1 MPLMIYMVKKINYSN
16 KKIYFIRANKTKFGG
31 AEIYLSR
38 LSNVLDKRNIEH
50 EVVNSIFPKFL
61 PSWMRVVLFNF
72 QVCTTKS
79 NKFYFSLDRI
89 TCPDIY
95 RAGDGVHAVF
105 LTVEKKSKFNPLHP
119 IYLFLEKRCF
129 QRAECIIAN
138 SKMIKQQI
146 TDTYG
151 INSKKIKVVYNGVNP
166 KKINYEKSF
175 AKISSEFVIKKNQP
189 ILLYVGSGF
198 KRKGVEEF
206 LQVVARLKSSN
217 IQAFVLGK
225 EKNIKYYQD
234 LAKEL
239 NIERQVFFTG
249 PREDV
254 DDFYAISDIFLF
266 PTHYEPFSNV
276 ILEAMNFEN
285 VVFTTRQNG
294 ANEILD
300 DEFVM
305 DNPRDFSVVQ
315 KIDSL
320 LLNKDRLRSV
330 QKNNR
335 EVSKS
340 FSIEKNLSE
349 TLKVIDEVIN

>member
-1 MPLMIYMVKKINYSN
+1 MKLN
-16 KKIYFIRANKTKFGG
+16 KELYFIRANKTKFGG
-31 AEIYLSR
+31 AEMYLSR
-38 LSNVLDKRNIEH
+38 LSNALDKQNIKH
-50 EVVNSIFPKFL
+50 KVVNSIFPKFL
-61 PSWMRVVLFNF
+61 SSWLRAILFNF

-175 AKISSEFVIKKNQP
+175 AKISGEFVIKKNQP

-305 DNPRDFSVVQ
+305 DNPKDFSVVQ

-320 LLNKDRLRSV
+320 LLNKDRLRLV

-335 EVSKS
+335 KASKS

-349 TLKVIDEVIN
+349 TLKVIDEAIN